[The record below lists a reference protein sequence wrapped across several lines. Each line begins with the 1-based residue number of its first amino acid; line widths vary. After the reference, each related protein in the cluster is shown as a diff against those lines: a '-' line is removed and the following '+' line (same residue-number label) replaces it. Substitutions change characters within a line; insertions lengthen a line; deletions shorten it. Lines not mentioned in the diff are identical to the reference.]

1 MTETSIIPSYS
12 MPNDIDLSQRL
23 AAFNSDG
30 RLASNSSEIKA
41 LIANSEAM
49 IAKNFIEHYLKVMV
63 KDRIVSEQD
72 IAPHVKESV
81 AYIQL
86 KYGNASEPAWVK
98 KACDMAAFLRK
109 SGCPLSCAVAGFANS
124 HEVTISCIAKACDGD
139 FDTLR
144 RLSSTVMKLGMMEA
158 EIAAWVYAQFDKAE
172 DAETREQ
179 ITHNFEGTVST
190 VLREASSFGKRV
202 GTQSAGAAKSAQMML
217 GKASEVAA
225 AAQQSAFAMREA
237 ATTANG
243 LIKAIENSQVEVD
256 SAAQVVTRAAEQA
269 SHASSLSQTLS
280 GHAEAIES
288 IIGLIRDVAG
298 QTNLLALNATI
309 EAARA
314 GDAGRGFAVVA
325 QEVKSLASQTAQATD
340 DIAAKI
346 SAIQIS
352 ARSTLD
358 ANGAIHDIMQEVQKT
373 AERIRTAM
381 EVQTQTVTRITS
393 AVDETAL
400 AADAMS
406 GSIGAI
412 CAETENMSREIAE
425 LSTGFGE
432 VDSKLVSLEAAAS
445 NFRKQIAA

>member
-1 MTETSIIPSYS
+1 MTAFDAPFRENMPFKIDLDMRLAVFNPDGEMAANAAEIFTIIENQEDILSESFLKHFTHIASSEFSMTENRIISYNQMS
-12 MPNDIDLSQRL
+12 
-23 AAFNSDG
+23 
-30 RLASNSSEIKA
+30 K
-41 LIANSEAM
+41 
-49 IAKNFIEHYLKVMV
+49 
-63 KDRIVSEQD
+63 
-72 IAPHVKESV
+72 
-81 AYIQL
+81 AYIKT
-86 KYGNASEPAWVK
+86 KYSTANDVAWATMGCEIAVMIRRMGFPL
-98 KACDMAAFLRK
+98 ATAIAA
-109 SGCPLSCAVAGFANS
+109 FANS
-124 HEVTISCIAKACDGD
+124 HETTIALIASNCAA
-139 FDTLR
+139 DTQKLS
-144 RLSSTVMKLGMMEA
+144 RLASTVMKLGMLEA
-158 EIAAWVYAQFDKAE
+158 EIIAWVYAQYDQA
-172 DAETREQ
+172 DAAKSREQ
-179 ITHNFEGTVST
+179 LTRNFEGTVST

-237 ATTANG
+237 ATTAVG
-243 LIKAIENSQVEVD
+243 LIEAIENSQVEVD
-256 SAAQVVTRAAEQA
+256 SAALVVTRAAEQA
-269 SHASSLSQTLS
+269 SHATSLSQTLS

-358 ANGAIHDIMQEVQKT
+358 ANSAIHDIMQEVQKT

-425 LSTGFGE
+425 LNTGFGE

-445 NFRKQIAA
+445 DFRKQIAA